1 MDAVSKNVFMANMTV
16 RPFVLRERLQ
26 LPIIARMDALSDVLH
41 VLRLS
46 GAVFLSAEFTA
57 PWCVSSS
64 SGRHAYAGGANEHTV
79 FFHWLTAGRCKA
91 RLADGGE
98 VLEVET
104 GDILMMPNDE
114 AHVMGSHL
122 DMEPIAAESLVTPA
136 PDGGMLTINSGG
148 GGEKT
153 QFVCGFLTCDRRL
166 CRPVLEALPH
176 MVRVPFGNDPATAW
190 LKSLL
195 ALGTQETLARRPGS
209 DTVLAKLSELLF
221 VEAVRRYSEAMTPEQ
236 KGWLAGL
243 RDRFVGKALTLMHQK
258 PSHDWT
264 VDVLANEVGLS
275 RSALAQ
281 RFTELIGQ
289 PPMQYLARWRLT
301 VAAQRLRSD
310 GASLASVASQVGY
323 DSEAAFNRAFK
334 REFGVPPATWRR
346 TFGAGKSAATLD
358 A

>member
-1 MDAVSKNVFMANMTV
+1 
-16 RPFVLRERLQ
+16 
-26 LPIIARMDALSDVLH
+26 MDALSDVLH

-46 GAVFLSAEFTA
+46 GAVFLTAEFTE
-57 PWCVSSS
+57 PWCVSSN
-64 SGRHAYAGGANEHTV
+64 SGRQGLVGADSEHTV
-79 FFHWLTAGRCKA
+79 FFHWLISGRCKA
-91 RLADGGE
+91 RLVAGGE
-98 VLEVET
+98 TLDIGP
-104 GDILMMPNDE
+104 GDLLMMPNDE
-114 AHVMGSHL
+114 SHMMGSDL
-122 DMEPIAAESLVTPA
+122 DITPVSAETLVVPEPE
-136 PDGGMLTINSGG
+136 GGMLRINSGG

-153 QFVCGFLTCDRRL
+153 HLVCGFLACDRRL
-166 CRPVLEALPH
+166 SRPVLEGLPNI
-176 MVRVPFGNDPATAW
+176 MRVPFGADPATAW

-195 ALGTQETLARRPGS
+195 DLGTQETRARRPGS

-221 VEAVRRYSEAMTPEQ
+221 VEAVRRYSEGMSAEH

-258 PSHDWT
+258 PGHAWT
-264 VDVLANEVGLS
+264 VDTLATEVGLS

-289 PPMQYLARWRLT
+289 PPMQYLTRWRLT

-310 GASLASVASQVGY
+310 GASLAAVAEQIGY

-346 TFGAGKSAATLD
+346 TLGGMGNGGSAVVSN
-358 A
+358 

>member
-1 MDAVSKNVFMANMTV
+1 
-16 RPFVLRERLQ
+16 
-26 LPIIARMDALSDVLH
+26 MDALSDVLH

-46 GAVFLSAEFTA
+46 GAVFLTAEFTE
-57 PWCVSSS
+57 PWCISTS
-64 SGRHAYAGGANEHTV
+64 SGRHQFVGADSEHTV
-79 FFHWLTAGRCKA
+79 FFHWLISGRCKA
-91 RLADGGE
+91 RLVDGGE
-98 VLEVET
+98 TLDIGP
-104 GDILMMPNDE
+104 GDLLMMPNDE
-114 AHVMGSHL
+114 SHMMGSDL
-122 DMEPIAAESLVTPA
+122 DITPVVADTLVISEPE
-136 PDGGMLTINSGG
+136 GGMLRINSGG

-153 QFVCGFLTCDRRL
+153 HFVCGFLACDRRL
-166 CRPVLEALPH
+166 SRPVLEGLPNI
-176 MVRVPFGNDPATAW
+176 MRVPFGADPASTW

-195 ALGTQETLARRPGS
+195 DLGTQETLARRPGS

-221 VEAVRRYSEAMTPEQ
+221 VEAVRRYSEGMPTEQ

-258 PSHDWT
+258 PGDPWT
-264 VDVLANEVGLS
+264 VDSLANEVGLS

-289 PPMQYLARWRLT
+289 PPMQYLTRWRLT
-301 VAAQRLRSD
+301 VAAQRLRTD
-310 GASLASVASQVGY
+310 GASLAAVAEQIGY

-346 TFGAGKSAATLD
+346 TLGSVGVGSAAVGS

>member
-1 MDAVSKNVFMANMTV
+1 
-16 RPFVLRERLQ
+16 
-26 LPIIARMDALSDVLH
+26 MDALSDVLH

-46 GAVFLSAEFTA
+46 GAVFLTAEFTA

-64 SGRHAYAGGANEHTV
+64 SGRHGAGPAEGEHTV
-79 FFHWLTAGRCKA
+79 FFHWLVTGRCKA

-98 VLEVET
+98 TFEIGP
-104 GDILMMPNDE
+104 GDLLMMPNDE
-114 AHVMGSHL
+114 AHVMGSDL
-122 DMEPIAAESLVTPA
+122 DISPTAAEALVTPA

-153 QFVCGFLTCDRRL
+153 HFVCGFLACDRRL
-166 CRPVLEALPH
+166 SRPVLEALPN
-176 MVRVPFGNDPATAW
+176 MLRVPFGNDPATAW

-195 ALGTQETLARRPGS
+195 QLGTQETLARRPGS

-221 VEAVRRYSEAMTPEQ
+221 VEAVRRYSESMPPEQ

-258 PSHDWT
+258 PGDEWT
-264 VDVLANEVGLS
+264 VDALANQVGLS

-289 PPMQYLARWRLT
+289 PPMQYLTRWRLT
-301 VAAQRLRSD
+301 VAAQRLRTD
-310 GASLASVASQVGY
+310 GASLAAVAEQVGY
-323 DSEAAFNRAFK
+323 ESEAAFNRAFK

-346 TFGAGKSAATLD
+346 TLGAAAGRM

>member
-1 MDAVSKNVFMANMTV
+1 
-16 RPFVLRERLQ
+16 
-26 LPIIARMDALSDVLH
+26 MDALSDVLH

-46 GAVFLSAEFTA
+46 GAVFLTAEFTA

-64 SGRHAYAGGANEHTV
+64 SGRPAVGPAQSEHTV

-91 RLADGGE
+91 RLAEGGE
-98 VLEVET
+98 TFEIGP
-104 GDILMMPNDE
+104 GDLLMMPNDE
-114 AHVMGSHL
+114 AHVMGSDL
-122 DMEPIAAESLVTPA
+122 DIEPVDAESLVTPA
-136 PDGGMLTINSGG
+136 PDGSMLTINSGG

-153 QFVCGFLTCDRRL
+153 EFVCGFLACDRRL
-166 CRPVLEALPH
+166 SRPVLDGLPH
-176 MVRVPFGNDPATAW
+176 MVRVPFGNDPAAAW
-190 LKSLL
+190 LKGLL
-195 ALGTQETLARRPGS
+195 QLGTQETLARRPGS

-221 VEAVRRYSEAMTPEQ
+221 VEAVRRYSEAMPPKQ

-258 PSHDWT
+258 PGHGWT

-289 PPMQYLARWRLT
+289 PPMQYLTRWRLT
-301 VAAQRLRSD
+301 VAAQRMRNEGTSI
-310 GASLASVASQVGY
+310 ARVAEQTGY

-334 REFGVPPATWRR
+334 REFGMPPATWRR
-346 TFGAGKSAATLD
+346 TLGAGNHARPHAGP